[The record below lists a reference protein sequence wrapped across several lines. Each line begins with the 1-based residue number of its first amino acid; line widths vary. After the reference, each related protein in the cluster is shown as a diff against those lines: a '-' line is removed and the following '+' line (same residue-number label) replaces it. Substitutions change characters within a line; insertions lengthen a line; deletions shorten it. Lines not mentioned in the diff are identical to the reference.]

1 MKEEIEV
8 CRISVI
14 LAKAHQLETSQNQPH
29 FLNLLN
35 FPSQAARPPWFISA
49 PPFSASKKEFRG
61 MQNEKQGEKMN
72 PTFPNHRKLSFG
84 IHFDQSFSESN
95 GHILSKNYSEW
106 KELWAV
112 LTHND

>member
-1 MKEEIEV
+1 
-8 CRISVI
+8 
-14 LAKAHQLETSQNQPH
+14 
-29 FLNLLN
+29 
-35 FPSQAARPPWFISA
+35 
-49 PPFSASKKEFRG
+49 